1 MDIRTPTML
10 GVEQTPA
17 PSPPL
22 TVEVKQSPSVST
34 AVRTG
39 VVAGIS
45 LSPVAVGPV
54 LGYIFSVIN
63 AIWPA
68 IPPPTEVQT
77 LNMAIVIMA
86 VAAGIVS
93 WRVRGSTFIDSGE

>member
-1 MDIRTPTML
+1 MDIRVPGADMQN
-10 GVEQTPA
+10 EQVPV
-17 PSPPL
+17 L
-22 TVEVKQSPSVST
+22 TQEIKQSPSVST

-63 AIWPA
+63 AIWPT
-68 IPPPTEVQT
+68 IPQPTEVQT
-77 LNMAIVIMA
+77 LNMAIVVMA
-86 VAAGIVS
+86 VAAAVVS
-93 WRVRGSTFIDSGE
+93 WRVRGTTVIDTGE